1 MDLHVITSRGAA
13 LVAQVV
19 DGKLVIP
26 PVPPAQS
33 PAGAAP
39 DPSAPGR

>member
-1 MDLHVITSRGAA
+1 MELHVITSRGSV

-26 PVPPAQS
+26 SHAGTESLPQPAPQPPT
-33 PAGAAP
+33 PA
-39 DPSAPGR
+39 